1 MGSSTVQLTS
11 MVVLD
16 IVENIDIEANHGS
29 MKRIK
34 DMGLQLENM
43 K

>member
-16 IVENIDIEANHGS
+16 IVENIDIEANHGEHE
-29 MKRIK
+29 K
-34 DMGLQLENM
+34 D
-43 K
+43 